1 MTVIELSTA
10 TGLAVEFLGRM
21 YPDGP
26 WALTAIAVDKKF
38 IETRTFAPSSEDAMY
53 AWINAYNGKHNLYFH
68 VNPVRTAVNKKA
80 ERTDIKAVCYFHV
93 DMDAEGG
100 KDLTA
105 ERERLLL
112 QLTKKRPATIPEPT
126 VIVSSGGGI
135 QAFWRLQTPIAIN
148 GEVGLAEDAKRY
160 NQQLELVFAAD
171 NCHNIDRIMRLP
183 GTVNIPDPK
192 KLKKGRVEVLAKVLQ
207 FKSELEYPVSAFT
220 QAPIVVVSDKNDAF
234 GGETIY
240 ENCKVSVSGNV
251 PRMADIDELDQWNVP
266 ERVKVICVQ
275 GCHPEMPKD
284 GDSSRSGWVFD
295 ACCNLVRFGVPDEV
309 IYSIITDPDFGISE
323 SILEWKGKAHQYAI
337 RQIEQAKETAVDPI
351 LRDMNNRYIV
361 ISNLGGKCRIVER
374 IEDVT
379 ADAAAISAGYRGR
392 SRITKQSFEDFR
404 NSWMHMQVPIG
415 ADDKGQPKFMPKGQW
430 WLQHAQRKQARTLVF
445 APNKVID
452 PKQGYNLWQ
461 GFSVTPK
468 PGDCTKLL
476 EHILHNICNDKQA
489 HYDYLMSWMARA
501 VQQPASPGEV
511 AVVLRGA
518 MGVGKSFL
526 AKVFGYL
533 WGSHYMVVSNSSH
546 LVGNFNAHLR
556 DVCFLFA
563 DEAFFAGDKRHR
575 SVLKSLITDQL
586 LPVEAKGVD
595 VEMCNNYLHIMMA
608 SNDYH
613 VIPAGEDE
621 RRFLVLDV
629 AKHQHQNSSYFSAIQ
644 KQLDNGGYEAFLHE
658 LFTRDLTEFN
668 FRDVPKTEALMEQK
682 LFSMSAEQDWW
693 YQKLWHGRILQDHES
708 WEQEVVKD
716 LVIADYV
723 ETVRKFN
730 TSQRGSETRLGR
742 LLRKMVPGL
751 GTAQKMASFKEHIGD
766 GMFVE
771 SRPKRMYHFV
781 FPSLEECRKAFTD
794 EFGPHEWPDPVG
806 NSDSQQPLDP
816 SSDVPF

>member
-1 MTVIELSTA
+1 MLTMD

-38 IETRTFAPSSEDAMY
+38 IETRTFMPDTESAMFQ
-53 AWINAYNGKHNLYFH
+53 WIESHNGKRNLYFH
-68 VNPVRTAVNKKA
+68 VNPVRHPVKSKA
-80 ERTDIKAVCYFHV
+80 ERTDIKSVNYLHV
-93 DMDAEGG
+93 DMDAQAGAPLASEI
-100 KDLTA
+100 
-105 ERERLLL
+105 ERLLL
-112 QLTKKRPATIPEPT
+112 QLTKKRPVKIPEPT
-126 VIVSSGGGI
+126 VIVKSGGGV
-135 QAFWRLQTPIAIN
+135 QAFWRLQQPIPIN
-148 GEVGLAEDAKRY
+148 GELGLAEDAKRY

-183 GTVNIPDPK
+183 GTINIPDAK
-192 KLKKGRVEVLAKVLQ
+192 KLKKGRVEEMARLLQ
-207 FKSELEYPVSAFT
+207 FKSELEYPISDFT
-220 QAPIVVVSDKNDAF
+220 QAPIIVVSDKEDSF

-240 ENCKVSVSGNV
+240 ENCKVNISGNV
-251 PRMADIDELDQWNVP
+251 PRLADIDELDQWSVP

-275 GCHPEMPKD
+275 GRHPEMPKE

-374 IEDVT
+374 IED
-379 ADAAAISAGYRGR
+379 SSLHR

-404 NSWMHMQVPIG
+404 NSWMHIQVPIG

-430 WLQHAQRKQARTLVF
+430 WLQHSQRKQARTLVF
-445 APNKVID
+445 APNKVVD

-461 GFSVTPK
+461 GFSVVPK
-468 PGDCTKLL
+468 PGDCSSLL
-476 EHILHNICNDKQA
+476 AHIQNNICNGQKE
-489 HYDYLMSWMARA
+489 HYDYLMNWMARA

-526 AKVFGYL
+526 AKVFGHL
-533 WGSHYMVVSNSSH
+533 WGNHYMVVSNSSH

-595 VEMCNNYLHIMMA
+595 VEMAPNYLHIMMA

-629 AKHQHQNSSYFSAIQ
+629 AKYQHQNSAYFSAIQ
-644 KQLDNGGYEAFLHE
+644 KQLESGGYEAFLHE
-658 LFTRDLTEFN
+658 LLTRDITQFN

-682 LFSMSAEQDWW
+682 LFSLTPEQDWW
-693 YQKLWHGRILQDHES
+693 YQKLWHGRILQDQES
-708 WEQEVVKD
+708 WEPLVIKD

-730 TSQRGSETRLGR
+730 TNQRGSETRLGR

-751 GTAQKMASFKEHIGD
+751 TTAQRLATTREHIGD

-771 SRPKRMYHFV
+771 SKPKRMYHFV
-781 FPSLEECRKAFTD
+781 FPALDACRKAWTD
-794 EFGPHEWPDPVG
+794 EFGPHVWPEPVLVDD
-806 NSDSQQPLDP
+806 NQQALASPT
-816 SSDVPF
+816 DVPF